1 MSYKLVE
8 WLAYLV
14 GIPAIIGLIRIKRI
28 SQVYFPFILLLWVG
42 LASEIVTTVLI
53 NHGLSNALSSNIY
66 VLLESVLILFFF
78 ERMDLFKSRQIFYL
92 LLFLFAG
99 GWIIENFVL
108 LNINRFNSYF
118 RIGYSFIVVLL
129 SINMINRLMLQ
140 ERTRMLRNPVFLI
153 MIGFIVFFTYK
164 ALIEIFWVYGLNAS
178 DSFKFLV
185 YRIMTYINLSAN
197 IVFTIAVLWI
207 PRKQE
212 FTLQ

>member
-53 NHGLSNALSSNIY
+53 NRGLSNALSSNIY

-99 GWIIENFVL
+99 GWIVENFVL

-129 SINMINRLMLQ
+129 SINLINRLMLQ

-164 ALIEIFWVYGLNAS
+164 ALIEIFWVYGFKAS